1 MKINELKAIANK
13 YGMEISR
20 NPITGEGHGVHV
32 STETMIP
39 ELDALADTC
48 EPCNVQVIRTCIAGE
63 YNYYVE
69 APKRWFD
76 RWGWSND

>member
-1 MKINELKAIANK
+1 MKINELKAIAKK

-20 NPITGEGHGVHV
+20 NPITDEGHGVHV
-32 STETMIP
+32 ATETLIP

-48 EPCNVQVIRTCIAGE
+48 DPRNVQVVRTCIAGE

-69 APKRWFD
+69 APKKWFD
-76 RWGWSND
+76 LWGWSND

>member
-1 MKINELKAIANK
+1 MKINELKEIAKK

-20 NPITGEGHGVHV
+20 NPITNEGHGVYV
-32 STETMIP
+32 STETLIP

-48 EPCNVQVIRTCIAGE
+48 EPGNVQVVRTYIAGE

-69 APKRWFD
+69 APKKWFD
-76 RWGWSND
+76 RWGWVND